1 MHRYR
6 MRKMKKSRGG
16 AIGIG
21 TLIVFI
27 AMILVAAIAAAVIIS
42 AVFSLQQQA
51 ENAASGAQNKVSNA
65 LQVRIIEGVRTG
77 TPLSNTIDYLQI
89 QVALAPGSN
98 PINMAD
104 VIIKIVTGNKETE
117 LSLNQYVFPGPN
129 PETQS
134 LTDAL
139 ALQLADTTH
148 YAAEEV
154 PGGQNNSGWDPYTTP
169 SHPSPSYFLAEGNVL
184 KIWIDLRAS
193 PEGLGSQLSP
203 STYCKVSFIITT
215 GGFDTF
221 ETFTT
226 PPSYDT
232 TPIID
237 LTYR

>member
-6 MRKMKKSRGG
+6 IRNMRKNKDG

-51 ENAASGAQNKVSNA
+51 ENAASGAKNKVSNA
-65 LQVRIIEGVRTG
+65 LQVRLIEGVRTG
-77 TPLSNTIDYLQI
+77 TPLNNTIDYLQI
-89 QVALAPGSN
+89 QVSLAPGSSA
-98 PINMAD
+98 INMAD
-104 VIIKIVTGNKETE
+104 VIIKVVTEKKEKD

-129 PETQS
+129 PETQY
-134 LTDAL
+134 LTDAQ
-139 ALQLADTTH
+139 ALSLADSTH

-154 PGGQNNSGWDPYTTP
+154 PGGQLSSGWDPYITP
-169 SHPSPSYFLAEGNVL
+169 SHPNPSYFLAEGNIL
-184 KIWIDLRAS
+184 KIWIDLRGGG
-193 PEGLGSQLSP
+193 EGIGSQLSP
-203 STYCKVSFIITT
+203 STYCKISFIITT

-232 TPIID
+232 AAIID
-237 LTYR
+237 LTSR

>member
-1 MHRYR
+1 MRRYR
-6 MRKMKKSRGG
+6 TIKKSRLG

-65 LQVRIIEGVRTG
+65 LQVRLVEGVRTG
-77 TPLSNTIDYLQI
+77 SPLNNTIDYLQI
-89 QVALAPGSN
+89 QVTLAPGSN
-98 PINMAD
+98 SINMAD
-104 VIIKIVTGNKETE
+104 VIIKIVTAKKEIE
-117 LSLNQYVFPGPN
+117 LSLNQYQLPPPN
-129 PETQS
+129 PETKF
-134 LTDAL
+134 LDDAQ
-139 ALQLADTTH
+139 ALQYADATH
-148 YAAEEV
+148 YVADEI
-154 PGGQNNSGWDPYTTP
+154 PGGQNNSGWDPYILPGT
-169 SHPSPSYFLAEGNVL
+169 HPTPSYFLAEGNVL
-184 KIWIDLRAS
+184 KIWIDLRPG
-193 PEGLGSQLSP
+193 PEGIDTQLPP
-203 STYCKVSFIITT
+203 STYCKVTFIIST

-232 TPIID
+232 SPIID

>member
-1 MHRYR
+1 MYRYR
-6 MRKMKKSRGG
+6 NRKMRKNSAG

-51 ENAASGAQNKVSNA
+51 ENAAAGSQNKVSNG
-65 LQVRIIEGVRTG
+65 LQIRIIEGVRTG
-77 TPLSNTIDYLQI
+77 TPLNNSIDYLQL
-89 QVALAPGSN
+89 QVSLTPGSN
-98 PINMAD
+98 AINMAD
-104 VIIKIVTGNKETE
+104 VIIKVVTERQEKE

-139 ALQLADTTH
+139 ALQLADSTH

-154 PGGQNNSGWDPYTTP
+154 PGGQNNSGWDPYINS
-169 SHPSPSYFLAEGNVL
+169 SHPNPSYFLAEGNVL
-184 KIWIDLRAS
+184 KIWIDLRSGA
-193 PEGLGSQLSP
+193 EGIGSQLAP
-203 STYCKVSFIITT
+203 STYCKLMFIITT

-232 TPIID
+232 SAIID

>member
-1 MHRYR
+1 MNKYKVK
-6 MRKMKKSRGG
+6 KMGKAG

-27 AMILVAAIAAAVIIS
+27 AMILVASIAAAVIIS

-77 TPLSNTIDYLQI
+77 SPLNNTIDYLQL
-89 QVALAPGSN
+89 QVTLSPGSN

-104 VIIKIVTGNKETE
+104 VIIKIITEKKEVE

-129 PETQS
+129 PETKA
-134 LTDAL
+134 LDDVL
-139 ALQLADTTH
+139 ALQLADSSH

-154 PGGQNNSGWDPYTTP
+154 PGGQPNSGWDPYITP
-169 SHPSPSYFLAEGNVL
+169 SHPNPSYFLAEGNVL
-184 KIWIDLRAS
+184 KIWIDLRPG
-193 PEGLGSQLSP
+193 PEGIGSQLPP

-232 TPIID
+232 ATIID